1 MSYPLNLGKGIYDN
15 YFVFIDL
22 SVNLHYKIKFMLN
35 TENIQSLID
44 SGEGYNVEFKVRV
57 PSKVREL
64 TEEICAFANADG
76 GYLLIGVDDNGQVVD
91 TNLENDKRS
100 AIQGSISEIS
110 PALHCELY
118 SVNVGNKTVWVID
131 VPSGKD
137 KPYIFSG
144 SIYVREGANSQKLR
158 TAEEMRSFFQEC
170 NKIFF
175 DHIPCHW
182 FNIYTDADE
191 QMIKD
196 FRTEAKLSPSTPDK
210 QIFENL
216 ELFTENGTAKNGAA
230 MFFGKQPERKFPH
243 AVTRCVLFK
252 GTNKVYIIDDK
263 TFGGSLYQQYL
274 QAMSWLESKLQVAYK
289 IEGVGPREEIWE
301 IPLTVFK
308 EAIINAL
315 SHRDYY
321 EQGASI
327 MIEMFDDRVEISNPG
342 GLLPVVAKDFGH
354 KSMTRNPLIFGLFT
368 RMHLVER
375 VASGIPRMQEAMR
388 EANLP
393 EPEFHTEGM
402 FTAVF
407 KRQISNSAN
416 YDTVNGR
423 VNDIVNDA
431 INENEQAILNLLATV
446 PGLNASEISKHISKS
461 LRTTMRYIKILQ
473 DKDLIEFRGAPKT
486 GGYFTKN
493 GL

>member
-1 MSYPLNLGKGIYDN
+1 
-15 YFVFIDL
+15 
-22 SVNLHYKIKFMLN
+22 MLN

-182 FNIYTDADE
+182 FNIYTDADA

-196 FRTEAKLSPSTPDK
+196 FRTEAKLSPSTPR
-210 QIFENL
+210 Q
-216 ELFTENGTAKNGAA
+216 
-230 MFFGKQPERKFPH
+230 
-243 AVTRCVLFK
+243 
-252 GTNKVYIIDDK
+252 TNI
-263 TFGGSLYQQYL
+263 
-274 QAMSWLESKLQVAYK
+274 
-289 IEGVGPREEIWE
+289 
-301 IPLTVFK
+301 
-308 EAIINAL
+308 
-315 SHRDYY
+315 
-321 EQGASI
+321 
-327 MIEMFDDRVEISNPG
+327 
-342 GLLPVVAKDFGH
+342 
-354 KSMTRNPLIFGLFT
+354 
-368 RMHLVER
+368 
-375 VASGIPRMQEAMR
+375 
-388 EANLP
+388 
-393 EPEFHTEGM
+393 
-402 FTAVF
+402 
-407 KRQISNSAN
+407 
-416 YDTVNGR
+416 
-423 VNDIVNDA
+423 
-431 INENEQAILNLLATV
+431 
-446 PGLNASEISKHISKS
+446 
-461 LRTTMRYIKILQ
+461 
-473 DKDLIEFRGAPKT
+473 
-486 GGYFTKN
+486 
-493 GL
+493 

>member
-1 MSYPLNLGKGIYDN
+1 
-15 YFVFIDL
+15 
-22 SVNLHYKIKFMLN
+22 MLN

-44 SGEGYNVEFKVRV
+44 SGEGYHVEFKVRV

-76 GYLLIGVDDNGQVVD
+76 GYLLMGVDDNRQVIGLD
-91 TNLENDKRS
+91 LENDKRS
-100 AIQGSISEIS
+100 AIHSSISEIS

-118 SVNVGNKTVWVID
+118 SVHVGDKTVWVIE

-144 SIYVREGANSQKLR
+144 SIYVREGANSQKLH
-158 TAEEMRSFFQEC
+158 TVEEMRSFFQEC

-191 QMIKD
+191 QMVKD
-196 FRTEAKLSPSTPDK
+196 FRTEARLSPSTSDK

-216 ELFTENGTAKNGAA
+216 ELFTENGAAKNGAA
-230 MFFGKQPERKFPH
+230 MFFGKQPERKLPH
-243 AVTRCVLFK
+243 AITRCVLFK
-252 GTNKVYIIDDK
+252 GTNKVHIIDDK
-263 TFGGSLYQQYL
+263 TFGGPLYRQYL
-274 QAMSWLESKLQVAYK
+274 QAMAWLESKLQVAYK
-289 IEGVGPREEIWE
+289 IEGAGPREEIWE

-354 KSMTRNPLIFGLFT
+354 KSMTRNPLVFSLFT

-388 EANLP
+388 GAHLP

-402 FTAVF
+402 FTVVF
-407 KRQISNSAN
+407 KRQVSHSAN
-416 YDTVNGR
+416 YDIVDGRVNGR
-423 VNDIVNDA
+423 VNAA
-431 INENEQAILNLLATV
+431 ISENGQAILNLLAAT

-461 LRTTMRYIKILQ
+461 LRTTMRYIKTLQ
-473 DKDLIEFRGAPKT
+473 DNGLIEFRGAPKS
-486 GGYFTKN
+486 GGYYILMKD
-493 GL
+493 

>member
-1 MSYPLNLGKGIYDN
+1 
-15 YFVFIDL
+15 
-22 SVNLHYKIKFMLN
+22 MLN

-118 SVNVGNKTVWVID
+118 SVNIVNKTVWVID

-243 AVTRCVLFK
+243 AVTRLSLIHIYFSRWSQFLRYQLK
-252 GTNKVYIIDDK
+252 AKNYDRDK
-263 TFGGSLYQQYL
+263 EQNGRSPGKKPDRQAEPGSQH
-274 QAMSWLESKLQVAYK
+274 
-289 IEGVGPREEIWE
+289 
-301 IPLTVFK
+301 
-308 EAIINAL
+308 EA
-315 SHRDYY
+315 
-321 EQGASI
+321 
-327 MIEMFDDRVEISNPG
+327 DRVTV
-342 GLLPVVAKDFGH
+342 L
-354 KSMTRNPLIFGLFT
+354 RNQKASRRNRAVRQLSLI
-368 RMHLVER
+368 
-375 VASGIPRMQEAMR
+375 
-388 EANLP
+388 
-393 EPEFHTEGM
+393 
-402 FTAVF
+402 
-407 KRQISNSAN
+407 
-416 YDTVNGR
+416 
-423 VNDIVNDA
+423 
-431 INENEQAILNLLATV
+431 
-446 PGLNASEISKHISKS
+446 HI
-461 LRTTMRYIKILQ
+461 YI
-473 DKDLIEFRGAPKT
+473 
-486 GGYFTKN
+486 
-493 GL
+493 

>member
-1 MSYPLNLGKGIYDN
+1 
-15 YFVFIDL
+15 
-22 SVNLHYKIKFMLN
+22 MLN
-35 TENIQSLID
+35 TETIQSLID

-118 SVNVGNKTVWVID
+118 SVNLVNKTVWVID

-144 SIYVREGANSQKLR
+144 SIYVREGANSQKLH

-182 FNIYTDADE
+182 FNIYMDADE

-216 ELFTENGTAKNGAA
+216 ELFTENGTAK
-230 MFFGKQPERKFPH
+230 ERFSD
-243 AVTRCVLFK
+243 VL
-252 GTNKVYIIDDK
+252 
-263 TFGGSLYQQYL
+263 
-274 QAMSWLESKLQVAYK
+274 
-289 IEGVGPREEIWE
+289 R
-301 IPLTVFK
+301 
-308 EAIINAL
+308 
-315 SHRDYY
+315 
-321 EQGASI
+321 
-327 MIEMFDDRVEISNPG
+327 
-342 GLLPVVAKDFGH
+342 
-354 KSMTRNPLIFGLFT
+354 
-368 RMHLVER
+368 
-375 VASGIPRMQEAMR
+375 
-388 EANLP
+388 
-393 EPEFHTEGM
+393 
-402 FTAVF
+402 
-407 KRQISNSAN
+407 
-416 YDTVNGR
+416 
-423 VNDIVNDA
+423 
-431 INENEQAILNLLATV
+431 
-446 PGLNASEISKHISKS
+446 
-461 LRTTMRYIKILQ
+461 
-473 DKDLIEFRGAPKT
+473 
-486 GGYFTKN
+486 
-493 GL
+493 